1 MEWTEQHDNILC
13 QEILVLEPFKAKKG
27 SIARGQ
33 IWDKI
38 ANNLNSLQHPQFR
51 VTKRSLRERFT
62 LLSGID
68 TDLGD
73 VEKALEEIAEKEALV
88 EETAQNDKKKLDSAK
103 AAETSNRALE
113 NLGGTIYKKIRKYKG
128 KIR

>member
-51 VTKRSLRERFT
+51 VTKRSVRERIT
-62 LLSGID
+62 LLSGMD

-73 VEKALEEIAEKEALV
+73 VEKALEEIAEKEAVVL
-88 EETAQNDKKKLDSAK
+88 ETAQNDKK
-103 AAETSNRALE
+103 ETR
-113 NLGGTIYKKIRKYKG
+113 
-128 KIR
+128 

>member
-51 VTKRSLRERFT
+51 VRNDLSEDDIRFWAINLEQRCEMKKR
-62 LLSGID
+62 
-68 TDLGD
+68 
-73 VEKALEEIAEKEALV
+73 
-88 EETAQNDKKKLDSAK
+88 
-103 AAETSNRALE
+103 
-113 NLGGTIYKKIRKYKG
+113 
-128 KIR
+128 